1 MKKLLRNFAAGAAF
15 ALGALAIA
23 LAVPPIYANTLQVFT
38 QPGAGNP
45 LGGLSGN
52 PANQPQNQGD
62 YNAIIN
68 AVNANAAFAGTGTP
82 SLAIGVNATST
93 TGVFP
98 TAGQTTSLNLLQFFG
113 AITTTTSTTNNGIN
127 CNITSAT
134 QCLRILDLTGTPH
147 WLGIYQ

>member
-82 SLAIGVNATST
+82 SAIIGANITST
-93 TGVFP
+93 TGIFNS
-98 TAGQTTSLNLLQFFG
+98 AGQTTSITLLQFFN
-113 AITTTTSTTNNGIN
+113 AITTTTTTAPGG
-127 CNITSAT
+127 CFYVGAT
-134 QCLRILDLTGTPH
+134 ECLRVIDSAGAFRWIPL
-147 WLGIYQ
+147 Q